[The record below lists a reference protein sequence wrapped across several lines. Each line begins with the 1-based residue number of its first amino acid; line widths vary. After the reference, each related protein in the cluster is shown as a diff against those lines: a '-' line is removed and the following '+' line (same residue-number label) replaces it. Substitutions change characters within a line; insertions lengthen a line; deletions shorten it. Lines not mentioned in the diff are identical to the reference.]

1 MCGIAGIWPAHQTDS
16 PAILSR
22 MLASI
27 AHRGPDGSGVADLGA
42 GAPVFGH
49 RRLAIVDL
57 SEAGRQ
63 PMDSASGRL
72 TIVLNGEIY
81 NHAALRQEL
90 QAGTGRPV
98 AWRGH
103 SDTETLVE
111 AIEHWGLAGA
121 LDRCI
126 GMYAIAVWD
135 RSTRQLSLARD
146 RFGEKPLYWSQTRNG
161 LVFGSELKALMASGW
176 LDLQVSRDAVA
187 ALLRHNN
194 IPGPGSVFEGV
205 HKLEPGHLLVLDAPG
220 ATPAPRAYW
229 SVHEAWRRG
238 RAEPFR
244 GSDDEAVG
252 ALESELQ
259 RVLRDQ
265 MQADVPLGAFL
276 SGGVDSST
284 VVAVMQSLSSRQIR
298 TFTIGFPVQGYNE
311 AEAAKAV
318 ARHLGT
324 DHTELYLSPGDALRV
339 IEQLPAMYCEPFA
352 DSSQIPTY
360 LVSNMA
366 RHHVTVALSGDAG
379 DEVFAGYNRYLFGPD
394 MLRSIRAWP
403 RALRTGA
410 AGLVDAFAPS
420 TWDTLGRR
428 FGGLLDA
435 NARFADLGD
444 KLGKVGRA
452 LRAHDED
459 ELYESLISQWPQPS
473 RVVPGGSAPVPVPH
487 WQELGLASLDPVERM
502 MVRDATGY
510 LPDDILTKVDRAS
523 MAVSLEARAPYLD
536 HRLYE
541 FAARLP
547 MHLKIREG
555 RTKWLLR
562 QVLHRHVP
570 RELIDRPKVGFGI
583 PIEHWLRGELR
594 DWAEALLSPQ
604 ALSRTGVFDTAVVR
618 SAWHEHLSGRA
629 NRQHR
634 LWCVLMFQAWHQH
647 WIEGRAW
654 QRPEGA

>member
-1 MCGIAGIWPAHQTDS
+1 MCGIAGVWPVHPTDS
-16 PAILSR
+16 QTMLER

-27 AHRGPDGSGVADLGA
+27 VHRGPDGDGIVDLGA

-63 PMDSASGRL
+63 PMRSASGRL
-72 TIVLNGEIY
+72 TLVLNGEIY
-81 NHAALRQEL
+81 NHGALRQEL
-90 QAGTGRPV
+90 AAGAGGAPT
-98 AWRGH
+98 WRGH

-111 AIEHWGLAGA
+111 AIERWGLVSA
-121 LDRCI
+121 LERCV
-126 GMYAIAVWD
+126 GMYALAVWD
-135 RSTRQLSLARD
+135 HSVKKLGLARD
-146 RFGEKPLYWSQTRNG
+146 RFGEKPLYWSQTPHG

-176 LDLQVSRDAVA
+176 LDLKVSRDAVA

-194 IPGPGSVFEGV
+194 VPGSRSIFEGV
-205 HKLEPGHLLVLDAPG
+205 HKLGPGQVLELSAPDAVPE
-220 ATPAPRAYW
+220 PRAYW

-238 RAEPFR
+238 LADPFR
-244 GSDDEAVG
+244 GSDEETVER
-252 ALESELQ
+252 LEHELQ

-284 VVAVMQSLSSRQIR
+284 VVAVMQSMSSRQIR
-298 TFTIGFPVQGYNE
+298 TFTVGFPVKGYNE

-339 IEQLPAMYCEPFA
+339 IEKLPTMYCEPFA

-360 LVSNMA
+360 LVSTMA
-366 RHHVTVALSGDAG
+366 RQHVTVALSGDAG
-379 DEVFAGYNRYLFGPD
+379 DEVFGGYNRYLFGPG
-394 MLRSIRAWP
+394 MLRRIGAWP
-403 RALRTGA
+403 RPLRHAA
-410 AGLVDAFAPS
+410 AGLIDALDPG
-420 TWDTLGRR
+420 TWDALGRR
-428 FGGLLDA
+428 ISPLLQA

-452 LRAHDED
+452 LRADDED
-459 ELYESLISQWPQPS
+459 QLYESLISQWPQPALA
-473 RVVPGGSAPVPVPH
+473 VPGAIESVSVPP
-487 WQELGLASLDPVERM
+487 WRSLSLEELGPVERM

-523 MAVSLEARAPYLD
+523 MAVSLETRAPYLD

-547 MHLKIREG
+547 MRMKIRDG

-562 QVLHRHVP
+562 QVLQRHVP
-570 RELIDRPKVGFGI
+570 CELIDRPKVGFGI
-583 PIEHWLRGELR
+583 PIDRWLRVELR
-594 DWAEALLSPQ
+594 DWAESLLSPQ
-604 ALSRTGVFDTAVVR
+604 ALARSAVFDADVVR
-618 SAWHEHLSGRA
+618 AAWHLHLSGRA
-629 NRQHR
+629 NLQHR
-634 LWCVLMFQAWHQH
+634 LWCVLMFQAWYQH
-647 WIEGRAW
+647 WIEGQALIR
-654 QRPEGA
+654 QGNG